1 MGGCQALPQTFEKML
16 SHKLITRKSAGSV
29 AKYFTDAKENYFSKD
44 TDSSAW
50 HGKGAAILG
59 LSGPVDSARF
69 QQLLRGEV
77 VPNIDS
83 RARARHDLK
92 ARIGIDLTFSAPKS
106 VSMQALI
113 AGDGEIIK
121 AHDLAVKRTLDI
133 AEQRAQVKRN
143 DHGKTIVERTGNLA
157 IATFR
162 HETSREQDPQLHT
175 HAVVLNL
182 TQRADG
188 KWVALKN
195 DEIIKATR
203 YLGAVYNAE
212 LALELTKL
220 GYSLRHGRD
229 GNFDL
234 AHINRAQMDGFS
246 RRTKQIEEKIAEIGL
261 SRDTANYWQK
271 KQANFAT
278 RKPKG
283 ESDRDAIFKEWHS
296 RSRELGIDFNKE
308 RSLGP
313 RQPINKELGEI
324 VTAEAARRSVR
335 FAINHLT
342 ERTAIVGEREVI
354 DTAVKHGIGHVR
366 LADVETAIRKE
377 VKNGFL
383 VKESP
388 LYRSAAYDWQGDP
401 KTRDAWIASLEAA
414 GHASAAQRVNQGIL
428 RGSLTPLEPRYTTQ
442 AALNRE
448 MRILGI
454 EKDGRGALQPV
465 MATERVSAMLGKTDL
480 NDGQREAAML
490 IASTQNRVVGIQGY
504 AGTGKSHMMK
514 EAKKLI
520 DSEGYELRALAP
532 YGSQVRSL
540 RELGVGSVTV
550 ASFLKAKDKRIDDST
565 VLVIDEAG
573 VIPARQMAQVLVLAE
588 EHGSRVVLIGDSKQ
602 LPAIQA
608 GRPFA
613 QLQESGMEIARM
625 DQIQRQKNPELK
637 IAVERAAKGDT
648 ARSLENISHVEE
660 IKDNQKRRAAI
671 AAEYVRLAPADREKT
686 IIVSGTNEA
695 RREINSM
702 VREALGT
709 AGKGV
714 EFDTLVRR
722 DTTNEERKWS
732 RYYRIGDVIQPERDY
747 ISSGLT
753 RHGTY
758 TVEETGPGNRLMV
771 RGAAG
776 EQIVFNPVT
785 HGHLSVYQPERQEIS
800 VGDSVKI
807 TRNDAKLDIA
817 NGDRFRVIEV
827 ESERLRLD
835 DGRRQLELTGAPLFH
850 VEHAFVT
857 TIHSAQ
863 GLTADRVLLD
873 AETERKTT
881 SKAGWYVAISRAR
894 HEAKV
899 YTDDRE
905 NLPAAIARENVKHAA
920 HDLARDGRQL
930 EAA

>member
-1 MGGCQALPQTFEKML
+1 ML

-29 AKYFTDAKENYFSKD
+29 AKYFSDSAETYFSKD
-44 TDSSAW
+44 GNSSQW
-50 HGKGAAILG
+50 HGKGAELLG

-77 VPNIDS
+77 VPNVNSRIGTRNDS
-83 RARARHDLK
+83 K
-92 ARIGIDLTFSAPKS
+92 ERIGIDLTFSAPKS

-113 AGDGEIIK
+113 AGDGEIIN
-121 AHDLAVKRTLDI
+121 AHDRAVQHALNI
-133 AEQRAQVKRN
+133 AEERAQARRKE
-143 DHGKTIVERTGNLA
+143 HGKSMVENTGNLA

-162 HETSREQDPQLHT
+162 HETSREHDPQLHT
-175 HAVVLNL
+175 HAVLLNL
-182 TQRADG
+182 TQRSDG

-195 DEIIKATR
+195 DEIIKSTK
-203 YLGAVYNAE
+203 YLGAVYRAE
-212 LALELTKL
+212 FALELTKL
-220 GYSLRHGRD
+220 GYGLRHGRD
-229 GNFDL
+229 GIFEL
-234 AHINRAQMDGFS
+234 AHINQAQIEGFS
-246 RRTKQIEEKIAEIGL
+246 RRSAQVEKKLAGSGL
-261 SRDTANYWQK
+261 SRQTATSGE
-271 KQANFAT
+271 KQVATLGT

-283 ESDRDAIFKEWHS
+283 KSDRDAIFKEWHS
-296 RSRELGIDFNKE
+296 RARDLGIDFNKE

-324 VTAEAARRSVR
+324 VTSEAARRSVL
-335 FAINHLT
+335 FAIKHLT

-383 VKESP
+383 VKEAP
-388 LYRSAAYDWQGDP
+388 LYRSAAYDWQGEP
-401 KTRDAWIASLEAA
+401 KTRDAWIASLESA
-414 GHASAAQRVNQGIL
+414 GHATAAQRVDQGIL
-428 RGSLTPLEPRYTTQ
+428 RGNLTPLEPRYTTQ
-442 AALNRE
+442 SALNRE
-448 MRILGI
+448 TRILGI
-454 EKDGRGALQPV
+454 EKEGRGALQPV
-465 MATERVSAMLGKTDL
+465 MAAERVAARLGKTDL
-480 NDGQREAAML
+480 NAGQRSAAAL
-490 IASTQNRVVGIQGY
+490 IASTQNRVVGVQGY
-504 AGTGKSHMMK
+504 AGVGKSHMVK

-550 ASFLKAKDKRIDDST
+550 ASFLKAKDKRIDDRT

-573 VIPARQMAQVLVLAE
+573 VIPARQMAQVLALAE

-613 QLQESGMEIARM
+613 QLQESGMEVATM

-637 IAVERAAKGDT
+637 LSVEHAAKGDT
-648 ARSLENISHVEE
+648 ARSLENISHVAE
-660 IKDNQKRRAAI
+660 IKDNSKRRAAI
-671 AAEYVRLAPADREKT
+671 AAEYVKLAPEDREKT

-695 RREINSM
+695 RREINGM
-702 VREALGT
+702 VRAALGT

-732 RYYRIGDVIQPERDY
+732 RYYRLGDVIQPERDY
-747 ISSGLT
+747 ASSGLQ
-753 RHGTY
+753 RNGLY
-758 TVEETGPGNRLMV
+758 VVEHTGPGNKLTV
-771 RGAAG
+771 RGEDGA
-776 EQIVFNPVT
+776 QIVFNPVT
-785 HGHLSVYQPERQEIS
+785 HGHLSVYAPERQEMS

-807 TRNDAKLDIA
+807 TRNQAKLDLA
-817 NGDRFRVIEV
+817 NGDRFRVVEV
-827 ESERLRLD
+827 DAGRLRLD
-835 DGRRQLELTGAPLFH
+835 DGKRQIEIDGSRAIH
-850 VEHAFVT
+850 VDHAIVS

-873 AETERKTT
+873 AESERRTT
-881 SKAGWYVAISRAR
+881 SKQAWYVAISRAR

-905 NLPAAIARENVKHAA
+905 KLPAAIARENMKHAA
-920 HDLARDGRQL
+920 HDLVRDARQL

>member
-1 MGGCQALPQTFEKML
+1 ML

-29 AKYFTDAKENYFSKD
+29 AKYFSDSKENYFSKD
-44 TDSSAW
+44 GDSSQW
-50 HGKGAAILG
+50 HGKGAALLG
-59 LSGPVDSARF
+59 LSSTVDSARF
-69 QQLLRGEV
+69 QQLLRGEI
-77 VPNIDS
+77 VPNVNSRIGTRNDS
-83 RARARHDLK
+83 K
-92 ARIGIDLTFSAPKS
+92 ERIGIDLTFSAPKS

-121 AHDLAVKRTLDI
+121 AHDRAV
-133 AEQRAQVKRN
+133 QRALDVAEERAQSRRKEN
-143 DHGKTIVERTGNLA
+143 GKSMVENTGNLA

-182 TQRADG
+182 TQRKDG
-188 KWVALKN
+188 RWVALKN
-195 DEIIKATR
+195 DEIIKSTK
-203 YLGAVYNAE
+203 YLGAVYQAE

-220 GYSLRHGRD
+220 GYGLRHGRD
-229 GNFDL
+229 GSFDL
-234 AHINRAQMDGFS
+234 AHIDRAQMDGFS
-246 RRTKQIEEKIAEIGL
+246 RRTKQIEAKIAEIGL
-261 SRDTANYWQK
+261 SRETANYWQK
-271 KQANFAT
+271 KYANFAT

-283 ESDRDAIFKEWHS
+283 ESDQDAIFKEWQS
-296 RSRELGIDFNKE
+296 RARELGIDFHKE

-313 RQPINKELGEI
+313 RQPINKELGEV

-366 LADVETAIRKE
+366 LKDVETAIRKE
-377 VKNGFL
+377 IKTGFL
-383 VKESP
+383 VKEAP
-388 LYRSAAYDWQGDP
+388 LYKSAAYDWNGAPQ
-401 KTRDAWIASLEAA
+401 TRDAWVASLEATR
-414 GHASAAQRVNQGIL
+414 HATAAQRVDQGIL

-448 MRILGI
+448 TRILGI
-454 EKDGRGALQPV
+454 EKEGRGALQPV
-465 MATERVSAMLGKTDL
+465 MAAERVRTRLGKTDL
-480 NDGQREAAML
+480 NAGQREAAAL

-520 DSEGYELRALAP
+520 DGEGYELRALAP
-532 YGSQVRSL
+532 YVSQVKSL

-550 ASFLKAKDKRIDDST
+550 ASFLAATDKRIDDRT

-573 VIPARQMAQVLVLAE
+573 VIPARQMAQVLALSE
-588 EHGSRVVLIGDSKQ
+588 QSNSRVVLIGDSKQ

-613 QLQESGMEIARM
+613 QLQESGMEIAHM

-637 IAVERAAKGDT
+637 IAVEHAAKGDT
-648 ARSLENISHVEE
+648 TRSLENISHVEE
-660 IKDNQKRRAAI
+660 IKDNSKRRAAI

-695 RREINSM
+695 RREINGM
-702 VREALGT
+702 VRAALGT
-709 AGKGV
+709 AGNGV

-747 ISSGLT
+747 VSSGLQ
-753 RHGTY
+753 RNRLY
-758 TVEETGPGNRLMV
+758 AVEHTGPGNKLTV
-771 RGAAG
+771 RGEDG
-776 EQIVFNPVT
+776 TQIAFNPVQ
-785 HGHLSVYQPERQEIS
+785 HGHLSVYAPERQEMS

-807 TRNDAKLDIA
+807 TRNEAKLDLA
-817 NGDRFRVIEV
+817 NGDRFRVVAV
-827 ESERLRLD
+827 EAGRLRLD
-835 DGRRQLELTGAPLFH
+835 DGKRQIEIDGSRAIH
-850 VEHAFVT
+850 VDHAIVA

-873 AETERKTT
+873 AETEKRTT
-881 SKAGWYVAISRAR
+881 SKQAWYVAISRAR
-894 HEAKV
+894 HEARV

-905 NLPAAIARENVKHAA
+905 KLPESIARENVKHAA
-920 HDLARDGRQL
+920 HDLVLEPHL

>member
-1 MGGCQALPQTFEKML
+1 VL

-29 AKYFTDAKENYFSKD
+29 AKYFVDGKDDYYSKD
-44 TDSSAW
+44 TESSAW
-50 HGKGAAILG
+50 HGKGATALS
-59 LSGPVDSARF
+59 LSGPIYATRF
-69 QQLLRGEV
+69 QQLLKGEIV
-77 VPNIDS
+77 NGTNS
-83 RARARHDLK
+83 
-92 ARIGIDLTFSAPKS
+92 RIGTRNDSKERIGLDLTFSAPKS

-121 AHDLAVKRTLDI
+121 AHDRAVQQALNV
-133 AEQRAQVKRN
+133 AEERAQARRKEN
-143 DHGKTIVERTGNLA
+143 GKSLVENTGNLA

-182 TQRADG
+182 TQRKDG
-188 KWVALKN
+188 RWVALKN
-195 DEIIKATR
+195 DEIIKSTK

-229 GNFDL
+229 GSFDL
-234 AHINRAQMDGFS
+234 AHIDRVQMDGFS
-246 RRTKQIEEKIAEIGL
+246 RRSAQIAAKLAELGL
-261 SRDTANYWQK
+261 SKETATYKQK
-271 KQANFAT
+271 QLVTFST
-278 RKPKG
+278 RTPKI
-283 ESDRDAIFKEWHS
+283 EKDRDAIFKEWHS
-296 RSRELGIDFNKE
+296 RARDLGIDFNKE

-383 VKESP
+383 VKEST
-388 LYRSAAYDWQGDP
+388 LYRSAAYDWQGEP
-401 KTRDAWIASLEAA
+401 KTRDGWIASL
-414 GHASAAQRVNQGIL
+414 SADHIGDINKMVARVDQGIA
-428 RGSLTPLEPRYTTQ
+428 RGSLIPLEPRYTTQ
-442 AALNRE
+442 SALNRE
-448 MRILGI
+448 TRILGV
-454 EKDGRGALQPV
+454 EKDGRGVLQPV
-465 MATERVSAMLGKTDL
+465 MAAERVAARLGKTDL
-480 NDGQREAAML
+480 NAGQRSAAAL
-490 IASTQNRVVGIQGY
+490 IASTHNRVVGIQGY
-504 AGTGKSHMMK
+504 AGTGKSHMLK

-550 ASFLKAKDKRIDDST
+550 ASFLKAKDKRIDNRT

-573 VIPARQMAQVLVLAE
+573 VIPARQMAQVLAIAE

-613 QLQESGMEIARM
+613 QLQEGGMEVARM
-625 DQIQRQKNPELK
+625 DQIQRQKNTELT
-637 IAVERAAKGDT
+637 IAVEHAAKGDT
-648 ARSLENISHVEE
+648 VRSLENISHVEE
-660 IKDNQKRRAAI
+660 IKDNSKRRAAI
-671 AAEYVRLAPADREKT
+671 AAAYVKLAPADREKT

-695 RREINSM
+695 RREINGM
-702 VREALGT
+702 VRAALGT

-747 ISSGLT
+747 VSSGLQ
-753 RHGTY
+753 RSSLY
-758 TVEETGPGNRLMV
+758 MVEHTGPGNRLTV
-771 RGAAG
+771 RGEDGA
-776 EQIVFNPVT
+776 QIMFNPVT
-785 HGHLSVYQPERQEIS
+785 HGHLSVYAPERQEMS
-800 VGDSVKI
+800 VGDSVRI
-807 TRNDAKLDIA
+807 TRNEAKLDIA
-817 NGDRFRVIEV
+817 NGDRFRVVEV
-827 ESERLRLD
+827 DAERLRLD
-835 DGRRQLELTGAPLFH
+835 DGKRQIELTGSRPFH
-850 VEHAFVT
+850 VDHAIVS

-863 GLTADRVLLD
+863 GLTSDRVLLD
-873 AETERKTT
+873 AETERRTT

-899 YTDDRE
+899 YTDDMGK
-905 NLPAAIARENVKHAA
+905 LPAAIARENVKHAA
-920 HDLARDGRQL
+920 HDLVRESRREPERAL
-930 EAA
+930 V